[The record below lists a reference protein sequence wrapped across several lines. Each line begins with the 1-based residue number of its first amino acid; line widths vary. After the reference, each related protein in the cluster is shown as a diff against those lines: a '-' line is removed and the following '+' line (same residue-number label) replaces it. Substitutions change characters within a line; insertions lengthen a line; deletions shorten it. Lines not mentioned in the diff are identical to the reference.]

1 MKWFDAGTK
10 TFGPFIRLM
19 NGQCT
24 ETRVSP
30 RDRGKAGAAETRF
43 RAGPFQGLGFGR
55 PDQPE
60 SRALH
65 QDPLLGR
72 KGSPSGPLPG
82 LPSRRALLAIRTP
95 PLAARARA
103 DPPFQAAR
111 DPRSFSRLLP
121 TAATS
126 AHHRGPELCP
136 ASDVRAAAPLGRAI
150 NPTRGNPMLSPLL
163 LRCCT
168 VFIPHCCTVFL
179 PHCCTVFF
187 HHCGTVF

>member
-10 TFGPFIRLM
+10 TLFIRLM
-19 NGQCT
+19 KDNVQRQESHRGT
-24 ETRVSP
+24 EERLGPP
-30 RDRGKAGAAETRF
+30 RPDFGPVPF
-43 RAGPFQGLGFGR
+43 RAWALVGLPSRSQGPSIRAPFPPGR
-55 PDQPE
+55 G
-60 SRALH
+60 LH
-65 QDPLLGR
+65 QE
-72 KGSPSGPLPG
+72 PLPG
-82 LPSRRALLAIRTP
+82 LPSRRALLALRTP

-136 ASDVRAAAPLGRAI
+136 ASDVSAAAPLGRAI

-179 PHCCTVFF
+179 PHCCTVFL